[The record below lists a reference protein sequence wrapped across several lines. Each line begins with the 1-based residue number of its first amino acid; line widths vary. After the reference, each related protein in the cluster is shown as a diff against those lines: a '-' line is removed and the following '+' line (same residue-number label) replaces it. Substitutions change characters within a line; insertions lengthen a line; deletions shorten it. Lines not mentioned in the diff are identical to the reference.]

1 RRAARTAILARGI
14 WTAAR
19 AVGALPI
26 PAALAPG
33 RGLGRGANVLLGTQR
48 RLALAHVGIAFPE
61 LSATARA
68 QLVRATFEHAG
79 QAFAELG
86 LWRKLAREQ
95 DYVRF
100 DNLHVLDDA
109 LAEGRGAFAITGHV
123 GNWELLAASVSSR
136 SYNPSG
142 VARRGG
148 DARRRAPHTRLPAER
163 RADGLA

>member
-1 RRAARTAILARGI
+1 
-14 WTAAR
+14 
-19 AVGALPI
+19 ALPI
-26 PAALAPG
+26 PAALALG

-136 SYNPSG
+136 SYNLSV
-142 VARRGG
+142 VARRVH
-148 DARRRAPHTRLPAER
+148 DARFNALITRFRGDRGMDVLLRDAP
-163 RADGLA
+163 DF